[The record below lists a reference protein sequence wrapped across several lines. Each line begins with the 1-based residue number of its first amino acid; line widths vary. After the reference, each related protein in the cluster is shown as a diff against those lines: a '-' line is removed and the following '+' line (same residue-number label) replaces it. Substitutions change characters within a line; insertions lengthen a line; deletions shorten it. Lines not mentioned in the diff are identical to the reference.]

1 MVLLSA
7 DEALDLVV
15 MILVVGYLFKDV
27 FRRPSVP
34 QVLTMQQSGD
44 GSYRLGE
51 QYLDVGAYL
60 SSSQSVWR
68 RDLLFSVA
76 VTAPAIVFHELAHK
90 YTAIMLGLGA
100 TFHASYGGLLLGI
113 FMKHFLGFIAFV
125 PGFVVPR
132 GVTTPLGMA
141 LIAFAGPALNL
152 VLWLTST
159 FALRK
164 NLLARHMQVLY
175 LTSEINKIL
184 FILNMLP
191 VPFFDGFTVYTNLFR
206 ALF

>member
-1 MVLLSA
+1 
-7 DEALDLVV
+7 
-15 MILVVGYLFKDV
+15 
-27 FRRPSVP
+27 
-34 QVLTMQQSGD
+34 
-44 GSYRLGE
+44 
-51 QYLDVGAYL
+51 
-60 SSSQSVWR
+60 
-68 RDLLFSVA
+68 
-76 VTAPAIVFHELAHK
+76 
-90 YTAIMLGLGA
+90 
-100 TFHASYGGLLLGI
+100 
-113 FMKHFLGFIAFV
+113 
-125 PGFVVPR
+125 
-132 GVTTPLGMA
+132 MA